1 MPPTILIRSLQGV
14 RRRVKLLGLA
24 QGLGIVI
31 AAAAALLAASVAVDY
46 LFNLPAPARLLVIVA
61 AAAVMVYAL
70 IRRVI
75 QPMWARLS
83 LSDVAGRLEQTFPQF
98 NDRLRSTLDFL
109 HADSPGSAIMK
120 QRVITETAEL
130 ARQVDFAQAVV
141 ARPAVYSVGGAVG
154 ALLILVGLAFLI
166 GPQYRHIAFSRLFDP
181 FGAPNWPKRVLIEMV
196 GPVPTRIPVGRRVD
210 VRMRLA
216 RGDRESMKAIV
227 YYRQDDGPIQQEYM
241 TRAPDGS
248 YAVALDARAADSADA
263 GPLTVWIKSGDD
275 EKHLPPITVVPRL
288 SITQVRAR
296 IIPPAYAQ
304 APPTLLNLSQGPALM
319 TAGSTV
325 ELTVDFNKPLDP
337 AALVQLQ
344 SLTQTTDAVT
354 IPTIKWDR
362 TAQTTAVG
370 TFTATQSLR
379 FHLIATDTDGFRNSG
394 LEEYELI
401 VRPDQNPTVQIEYP
415 RRNEERTADS
425 VIPLTA
431 VADDDFGI
439 RTATLV
445 VDRLGDKK
453 HWEIPLV
460 ADSSPA
466 QGAQWTSIDSSAERR
481 RFRLGYPWELK
492 QLADANLKSG
502 DVLEYFI
509 QVQDN
514 YAIGS
519 AVHPP
524 VPSGKLRIT
533 LISQEELA
541 NRVTDELRTLAG
553 QINEIRNNQTRTKE
567 ETENLARETKDRP
580 ELNTADRAAAEKL
593 ANQQSTAASQAK
605 QVAGKMDAILQRLQE
620 NRSTSG
626 ELKQIAAD
634 VRDQLNQTAEN
645 PMKEAANDLN
655 SARQPDK
662 PAQTRNDQL
671 ASAQKNQ
678 QQSADQLQKALDRMG
693 NIGSLQQTMDK
704 IKDLLA
710 RQQHLSQET
719 AEIGRRNLGKT
730 PDQMSAEDRARLE
743 KLSKEQE
750 DLARRTEKA
759 IADMQKLAEQMSKSD
774 PAVSEAMKQSAQTGR
789 QQQVAANQSNA
800 AQQTAR
806 NQQGQAQASQQK
818 AELGLQMML
827 DHLRQAE
834 RRKLEELSRQ
844 LAEIQEQI
852 ANLVRRQAG
861 HNLDNLTL
869 QGPDRINQI
878 GTKRIGELAQKAG
891 RDPAQ
896 PPPAP
901 SLPQLTAAQEQT
913 ARNTRDI
920 GKTLEDAPDG
930 ARPAAHLIR
939 AAGKMERAI
948 VALREKN
955 PAAAYDPSQVE
966 ALASLEEARRIVD
979 EQKAAVDQKLDQQQ
993 KEAVRQAYEK
1003 IKLEQETLNQETTRI
1018 DQSPRLDDGTFRRED
1033 AVRLG
1038 QLPGRQGQLADRVN
1052 KLEEDLAAVGS
1063 IVYIWANKDIAKS
1076 MTQVK
1081 DQLAKPATGEPTQAQ
1096 QARIIEQLDAM
1107 IRNLS
1112 IEPAQSKFANRNA
1125 GGGGSGSGQGNG
1137 APPLPPEV
1145 ELRLLKELQ
1154 LAVNRN
1160 TKAIDNLPEKD
1171 NAQLLELGN
1180 RQGELRNLLDQLLQK
1195 SSKGRIKLGPEPD
1208 NKDQLPEEAN
1218 TEAVENQELENSL
1231 LNDEPTA
1238 DQIEKDVNRIGDRM
1252 ARSRQRLAIN
1262 SDPGKTTQ
1270 IIQDRIIINLD
1281 ELIQMARNQQ
1291 TKSSNGGNSKPQVA
1305 EQPKPQ
1311 PGDPDNQQTGQSQP
1325 NHAQTPAN
1333 SSTVTPGQTPN
1344 ADPTTD
1350 IHQNMAEWGGLTP
1363 RQRQAVIEGSSETVI
1378 QKYKGL
1384 VDDYYRS
1391 LATKATER

>member
-1 MPPTILIRSLQGV
+1 MPPTILIQSLQGV
-14 RRRVKLLGLA
+14 RRRAKLLGLA
-24 QGLGIVI
+24 YGIGIVI
-31 AAAAALLAASVAVDY
+31 ASAAALLVAGVGVDY
-46 LFNLPAPARLLVIVA
+46 LFNLRAPARLLVIVA
-61 AAAVMVYAL
+61 SAAAIGYAL
-70 IRRVI
+70 VRWII

-83 LSDVAGRLEQTFPQF
+83 LSDVAGRLEQVFPPLD
-98 NDRLRSTLDFL
+98 DRLRSTLDFL
-109 HADSPGSAIMK
+109 NADVPGSPVMK
-120 QRVITETAEL
+120 QQVVNEATAM
-130 ARQVDFAQAVV
+130 ARQVDLMRAVV
-141 ARPAVYSVGGAVG
+141 VRPALYSVGGAAG
-154 ALLILVGLAFLI
+154 ALLLLAGLAFLI
-166 GPQYRHIAFSRLFDP
+166 GPQYRQIAFSRLFNP

-196 GPVPTRIPVGRRVD
+196 GSVPARVPVGQRVD

-227 YYRQDDGPIQQEYM
+227 YYRQGNGPVQQEYM
-241 TRAPDGS
+241 TRSADGS
-248 YAVALDARAADSADA
+248 YSVALDARAADSADS
-263 GPLTVWIKSGDD
+263 GQLKVWLKSGDD
-275 EKHLPPITVVPRL
+275 EKQLAPITVVPRL
-288 SITQVRAR
+288 AITQVTAR
-296 IIPPAYAQ
+296 ITPPVYAQ
-304 APPTLLNLSQGPALM
+304 TSPTLINLGQGPALM
-319 TAGSTV
+319 TAGSMV
-325 ELTVDFNKPLDP
+325 ELAIGFNKPLDP
-337 AALVQLQ
+337 AAEVQLQ
-344 SLTQTTDAVT
+344 SLTETTNPAAVVH
-354 IPTIKWDR
+354 IDWNRSDPAAAI
-362 TAQTTAVG
+362 A
-370 TFTATQSLR
+370 TFTAGQSLR

-401 VRPDQNPTVQIEYP
+401 VRPDQNPTVQIENP
-415 RRNEERTADS
+415 RRNEERTAQS
-425 VIPLTA
+425 LIPLMA

-439 RTATLV
+439 RSATLI

-460 ADSSPA
+460 ANASPN
-466 QGAQWTSIDSSAERR
+466 QGVRWTRIDSSAQRQ
-481 RFRLGYPWELK
+481 RFGLEYGWELK

-514 YAIGS
+514 YAIGAS
-519 AVHPP
+519 VHPP

-553 QINEIRNNQTRTKE
+553 QINEIRNTQTRTKE

-580 ELNTADRAAAEKL
+580 ELNTADRAAAERL
-593 ANQQSTAASQAK
+593 ANQQSTAASQTK

-626 ELKQIAAD
+626 ELTQIAND

-662 PAQTRNDQL
+662 PAETRNDQL
-671 ASAQKNQ
+671 ALAQKNQ

-704 IKDLLA
+704 IRDLLA
-710 RQQHLSQET
+710 EQQRLSQET

-730 PDQMSAEDRARLE
+730 PEQMSDEDRAKLD

-750 DLARRTEKA
+750 ALARRTEKA
-759 IADMQKLAEQMSKSD
+759 IADMGKLADQMSKSD
-774 PAVSEAMKQSAQTGR
+774 PVTAEAMKQSAQTGQ
-789 QQQVAANQSNA
+789 QQQVSANQSRAARQA
-800 AQQTAR
+800 AQ
-806 NQQGQAQASQQK
+806 NQQAQAQASQKQ

-834 RRKLEELSRQ
+834 RRKLEELSKQ
-844 LAEIQEQI
+844 LAEIQQQI

-861 HNLDNLTL
+861 HNLDNVTL

-878 GTKRIGELAQKAG
+878 GGKLIGELAQKAG
-891 RDPAQ
+891 RDKAKL
-896 PPPAP
+896 PPAP
-901 SLPQLTAAQEQT
+901 QPPQLTAAQEQT

-920 GKTLEDAPDG
+920 GNALDDAPNG
-930 ARPAAHLIR
+930 AEPAAHLTR

-948 VALREKN
+948 VSLREKN
-955 PAAAYDPSQVE
+955 LAAAYDPSQVE
-966 ALASLEEARRIVD
+966 ALASLEEAQRIVD
-979 EQKAAVDQKLDQQQ
+979 EQKAAVDQKLEQQQ

-1003 IKLEQETLNQETTRI
+1003 IRQEQEKLNQETARI
-1018 DQSPRLDDGTFRRED
+1018 DQSPRLEDGTLRREE

-1038 QLPGRQGQLADRVN
+1038 QLPSRQAQLADRVN

-1076 MTQVK
+1076 MNEVK
-1081 DQLAKPATGEPTQAQ
+1081 DQLAKPSTGEPTQAE

-1107 IRNLS
+1107 IRNLA
-1112 IEPAQSKFANRNA
+1112 IEPAQSKFANR
-1125 GGGGSGSGQGNG
+1125 GGGGGGSGQGNG

-1154 LAVNRN
+1154 LAVNLN
-1160 TKAIDNLPEKD
+1160 TKAIDGLPEKD
-1171 NAQLLELGN
+1171 KAQLMELGN

-1195 SSKGRIKLGPEPD
+1195 SSKGQIKLGPEPD
-1208 NKDQLPEEAN
+1208 SKDPLPEEAG

-1231 LNDEPTA
+1231 LTDEPTA
-1238 DQIEKDVNRIGDRM
+1238 EQIEKDVNRIGDRM

-1262 SDPGKTTQ
+1262 NDPGKTTQ
-1270 IIQDRIIINLD
+1270 IIQDRIINNLD

-1291 TKSSNGGNSKPQVA
+1291 AKSSNSSNSKPQVA
-1305 EQPKPQ
+1305 EQPKPR
-1311 PGDPDNQQTGQSQP
+1311 PGDPDNQQTGSSQP
-1325 NHAQTPAN
+1325 NHAQTPAQ
-1333 SSTVTPGQTPN
+1333 SSTVSPGQTSN
-1344 ADPTTD
+1344 ADPATD

-1363 RQRQAVIEGSSETVI
+1363 RQRQAVIEGSNEAII